1 LFAQYSGQVPT
12 ELQTYMQS
20 CPDNSCTTGSLVDLI
35 PWAVANH
42 AKVFEI
48 YYQDWLTAYDPNYPG
63 FYPAYQPVLQAA
75 AGQ

>member
-1 LFAQYSGQVPT
+1 
-12 ELQTYMQS
+12 
-20 CPDNSCTTGSLVDLI
+20 LI